1 MSHHF
6 SRVLPVLAICALLSS
21 CGAPDTLG
29 LRTDRA
35 PALGGAPIRTD
46 SAVYHV
52 RTTAYAYE
60 LTIGLTYT
68 NPSGETAYISTCKAP
83 DPPVLEKWEDG
94 KWVTAF
100 APVVLMCLGPPVV
113 IGAGERYAYTY
124 HVLASHRPDTYPQFE
139 VAEIPGTYRLV
150 WRILGTWTPD
160 GGQPGPGEELP
171 LESRIS
177 NSFRI
182 AR

>member
-6 SRVLPVLAICALLSS
+6 NAALAVLLSALLSS
-21 CGAPDTLG
+21 CGALDTLG
-29 LRTDRA
+29 LKSDRA
-35 PALGGAPIRTD
+35 PALAGAPIQTD

-52 RTTAYAYE
+52 RTSEYAYE
-60 LTIGLTYT
+60 LTIGLTYRNT
-68 NPSGETAYISTCKAP
+68 SGGTAYISTCKAP
-83 DPPVLEKWEDG
+83 VPPVLEKWEDG

-113 IGAGERYAYTY
+113 IEAGEAYAYTY
-124 HVLASHRPDTYPQFE
+124 RVLASHQPNTYPQFE
-139 VAEIPGTYRLV
+139 VAEIPGRYRLV
-150 WRILGTWTPD
+150 WHILGTWTPD
-160 GGQPGPGEELP
+160 GPEAGLGKELP
-171 LESRIS
+171 LEYRIS